1 MNIISYKKA
10 ARFCTI
16 DTYFVDN
23 VNNATD
29 EELIR
34 FCDPNCFG
42 GYVTRYANN
51 KAMVEVNID

>member
-1 MNIISYKKA
+1 MKITKKINA
-10 ARFCTI
+10 QRWQTI
-16 DTYFVDN
+16 ERYEVEGIGN
-23 VNNATD
+23 ETD